1 VPLGLGETELGN
13 CCVSLYPCQQCH
25 KVLFIKKKN
34 NAIKFRFFVLLFL
47 VFECS
52 APPWL
57 EIAVCFHLFGF
68 LFHAMS
74 GDCRVQMEECLK
86 LFNIYSSQF
95 ALLFHYLNCIPVAGS
110 VNGANCKELAA
121 KPDVDG
127 FLVGGASLKVITL
140 LLIYSFRTCLFSC
153 PSFSADTLHTTLQ
166 PEFIDII
173 KSAEVKKSA

>member
-1 VPLGLGETELGN
+1 
-13 CCVSLYPCQQCH
+13 
-25 KVLFIKKKN
+25 
-34 NAIKFRFFVLLFL
+34 
-47 VFECS
+47 
-52 APPWL
+52 
-57 EIAVCFHLFGF
+57 VCFHLFGF